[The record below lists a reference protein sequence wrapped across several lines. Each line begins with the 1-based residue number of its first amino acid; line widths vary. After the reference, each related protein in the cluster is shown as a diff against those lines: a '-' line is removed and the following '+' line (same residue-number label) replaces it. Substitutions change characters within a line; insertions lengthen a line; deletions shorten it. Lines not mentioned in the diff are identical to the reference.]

1 MTTTQNYRTRTLGGT
16 LLVLKGL
23 NDCLTIERGNDSK
36 PKITNIEGDWTKQ
49 EIREASSLWYGSEAE
64 QR

>member
-1 MTTTQNYRTRTLGGT
+1 MSTSYRTRTLGGS

-23 NDCLTIERGNDSK
+23 NDCVTIERGNDGL
-36 PKITNIEGDWTKQ
+36 PHVVRTEGDWDPN
-49 EIREASSLWYGSEAE
+49 ELNEAKELWEGSEAE